1 MNTFGIFIM
10 FQLKDMVSGQ
20 YLPKMKYHWMN
31 GKSERFSASLQE
43 SPVNL
48 WFIQSFY
55 RQV

>member
-10 FQLKDMVSGQ
+10 FQLKDMVSGP